1 MSEHEDFY
9 TPEHIDEQVDALLQA
24 RGMPLRDQRL
34 ASDLHS
40 ILQHT
45 DEDASSLQRVL
56 QKLMEGDM
64 PVQQQGKSIP
74 FTDLHAQQQ
83 GQGRFVAL
91 SETLKRSTPTHHMK
105 PFARLLNALAA
116 VLVATLLVGMLV
128 TVLALS
134 HTHQSTKGASGKTV
148 TATTTPTATATPLP
162 AGSVV
167 YTQSPPKGT
176 NVFPYVAWSPDSKRI
191 ATLVVN
197 MLSQK
202 TQLQIWDATTGGD
215 LQTVPLADDLNEVL
229 WSPTGR
235 YLALSNLQTIVIV
248 DSQTGSIVNTINF
261 NPTTASSTSVAGQ
274 SLLSSRFPYAGGVG
288 FYSVAWT
295 PDGTSLAIA
304 VSYGTSGKVELVN
317 PVTSTV
323 NVTFSANAST
333 IATALSFSTDG
344 QYLAVS
350 YPNDSRIVVWKV
362 STQAIAFQ
370 QNDVQAETIAWQ
382 PGTHTLARE
391 VLFPASVQLWDIGS
405 KKLVKTYS
413 GITSFIWSPDGKELA
428 AYTSLADTNGRPNT
442 KTGEVTILDAA
453 SGTQVALYKS
463 QHPDIY
469 AVFWSPDGRYL
480 ASAEPGSTGNQI
492 LVWIA

>member
-24 RGMPLRDQRL
+24 HGMPLRDQRL
-34 ASDLHS
+34 ASDLRS

-45 DEDASSLQRVL
+45 DKDANSLQRVL
-56 QKLMEGDM
+56 QKLMEGDT
-64 PVQQQGKSIP
+64 PTQQPGKSIP
-74 FTDLHAQQQ
+74 FADPYSQQQ
-83 GQGRFVAL
+83 EQGRFVTM
-91 SETLKRSTPTHHMK
+91 SETLERSTPAHHMK
-105 PFARLLNALAA
+105 PVPRILSAFAA
-116 VLVATLLVGMLV
+116 VLVTALLVGALV
-128 TVLALS
+128 TILAFS
-134 HTHQSTKGASGKTV
+134 HNHQGTRVASGQTV
-148 TATTTPTATATPLP
+148 TATTTPVATATPLP

-167 YTQSPPKGT
+167 YTRSSSKGT
-176 NVFPYVAWSPDSKRI
+176 NISPFVAWSPDSKRI

-197 MLSQK
+197 VASLK

-215 LQTVPLADDLNEVL
+215 LQTVSLADDLNEVL

-261 NPTTASSTSVAGQ
+261 NPATAASTSVTGQ
-274 SLLSSRFPYAGGVG
+274 SLLSSRFPSAGGVG

-295 PDGTSLAIA
+295 PDGTSLAVA
-304 VSYGTSGKVELVN
+304 VSYGTSGKVELMN
-317 PVTSTV
+317 PVTSAV
-323 NVTFSANAST
+323 NVTFRANAST
-333 IATALSFSTDG
+333 IATALVFSTDG

-370 QNDVQAETIAWQ
+370 QNDRQAETIAWQ

-428 AYTSLADTNGRPNT
+428 AYTSLAETNGRPNT
-442 KTGEVTILDAA
+442 KNDEVTILDAA
-453 SGTQVALYKS
+453 SGAQVVLYRS
-463 QHPDIY
+463 QHPNIY

-480 ASAEPGSTGNQI
+480 ASAESGSADNQI